1 MDKQSWVPVLE
12 RAAEDINLS
21 LALRQACRNAV
32 EEVKEIRKGL
42 ADLKV
47 QATEL
52 WHEADKCRGR
62 LE

>member
-1 MDKQSWVPVLE
+1 VLE

-21 LALRQACRNAV
+21 LALRQACRNAI

-47 QATEL
+47 QANEL